1 MKIYILE
8 DETLI
13 LKHLLGILKE
23 LPYAQVVGY
32 AAEVAKAKKEIPQWQ
47 PDLILADIRLKD
59 GDSFKLFSEIDTA
72 NFQVVFLT
80 AYDEYAIQALNVGA
94 LAYLLKPVNEAVLIE
109 TLDKCYRKKEEE
121 KFNRK
126 QLEVAANYYHD
137 RDAQRGKK
145 LALKSLEFI
154 EVIATD
160 EIIFCKSD
168 GGYTTF
174 HLHNAKPI
182 IVVKG
187 LKDYEKILEPLGFL
201 RCHQSYLVNVN
212 FIKKYYKEGYLEMTN
227 SEEVPVSTRKK
238 EEVLKYLESIS

>member
-13 LKHLLGILKE
+13 MEHLLSILQQV
-23 LPYAQVVGY
+23 PYAQVVGY
-32 AAEVAKAKKEIPQWQ
+32 AAEVTKAAKEISQLQ
-47 PDLILADIRLKD
+47 PSLILADIRLKD
-59 GDSFKLFSEIDTA
+59 GDSFQLFSAIDAA
-72 NFQVVFLT
+72 NYQVVFLT

-94 LAYLLKPVNEAVLIE
+94 LAYLLKPVDEALLIE

-121 KFNRK
+121 KFNQQ
-126 QLEVAANYYHD
+126 QLDVATNYYHNKEAAPVK
-137 RDAQRGKK
+137 R

-154 EVIATD
+154 EVIVTE

-174 HLHNAKPI
+174 HLQNGQQI
-182 IVVKG
+182 IVSKG
-187 LKDYEKILEPLGFL
+187 LKEYEKILETSGFL

-212 FIKKYYKEGYLEMTN
+212 FIKKYYKEGYLQMTN
-227 SEEVPVSTRKK
+227 KEEIPVSTRKR
-238 EEVLKYLESIS
+238 EEVLKYLDSIS

>member
-1 MKIYILE
+1 MQIYILE
-8 DETLI
+8 DEALI
-13 LKHLLGILKE
+13 LKHLLSILKE
-23 LPYAQVVGY
+23 LPYAQVIGY
-32 AAEVAKAKKEIPQWQ
+32 SAEVAKAKKEIPQLE

-59 GDSFKLFSEIDTA
+59 GDSFKLFSEIDTS

-94 LAYLLKPVNEAVLIE
+94 LGYLLKPVDEAVLTE

-121 KFNRK
+121 KFNRQ
-126 QLEVAANYYHD
+126 QLDVATNYYND
-137 RDAQRGKK
+137 RYTKPVKK
-145 LALKSLEFI
+145 LALKSMEFI

-174 HLHNAKPI
+174 HLHNAKPV
-182 IVVKG
+182 IVSKG
-187 LKDYEKILEPLGFL
+187 LKDYERILEPIGFL
-201 RCHQSYLVNVN
+201 RFHQSYLVNVN

-227 SEEVPVSTRKK
+227 KEEIPVSTRKK
-238 EEVLKYLESIS
+238 DEVLRYLESIS

>member
-13 LKHLLGILKE
+13 LRHLMSILQQI
-23 LPYAQVVGY
+23 PYVQVVGY
-32 AAEVAKAKKEIPQWQ
+32 APSIAKAAKEIPQLQ

-59 GDSFKLFSEIDTA
+59 GDSFQLFSEIDTA
-72 NFQVVFLT
+72 GYQVIFLT

-94 LAYLLKPVNEAVLIE
+94 LAYLLKPVDETVLTE
-109 TLDKCYRKKEEE
+109 TLDKCYRKKETE
-121 KFNRK
+121 KFNR
-126 QLEVAANYYHD
+126 QQIDVAGSHYHN
-137 RDAQRGKK
+137 RDAVPSKR

-154 EVIATD
+154 EVISTD

-174 HLHNAKPI
+174 HFQNAQP
-182 IVVKG
+182 IVVSKG
-187 LKDYEKILEPLGFL
+187 LKEYEKILEPLGFL
-201 RCHQSYLVNVN
+201 RCHQSYLVNVI
-212 FIKKYYKEGYLEMTN
+212 FIKKYYKEGYLQMTN
-227 SEEVPVSTRKK
+227 KQEVPVSTRKK